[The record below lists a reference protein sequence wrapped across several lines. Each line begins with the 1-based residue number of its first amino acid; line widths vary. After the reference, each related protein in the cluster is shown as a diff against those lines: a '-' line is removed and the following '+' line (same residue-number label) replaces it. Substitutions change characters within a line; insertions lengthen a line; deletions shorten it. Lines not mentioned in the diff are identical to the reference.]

1 MLLRRLPAVVLCLYG
16 SSIAR
21 AEPSAAP
28 SQQAAA
34 ESPAQAQPNEEVNVD
49 EALRSARR
57 DLLALLARDTATS
70 GLGGEPSNPASEAA
84 LGVGTLPEAPLV
96 TLGSP
101 PPSMTSSLPNPPLA
115 STSPSPALGWLR
127 GLALPDLPV
136 RWDDRL
142 VRMLEYYKNDP
153 RGRAQIRGLLAR
165 QGSYGT
171 LIRAKLKAANL
182 PEDLVYLA
190 MVESAFDPRAR
201 SEVGAVGLW
210 QLMPAPASEY
220 ELEMSRWVDERM
232 CPEHSTDAA
241 LRYLHDVYADL
252 GSWPLSM
259 AAFNMGYG
267 ALLRAIQK
275 YNTNDFWLLAS
286 LEAGLPF
293 ETVTYV
299 TRVMAFA
306 IIGHNRARFGM
317 ADVVPDPPPDS
328 VSVEVAGGVSLSKV
342 ARAAGCDVAVLSA
355 LNPELKKPR
364 LPPDVKSWPLRI
376 PKVRAQRFHDKWQS
390 QGLALPAHREYVLR
404 MGERLSDVAD
414 LYSTTTAKL
423 LKLNDLP
430 EGATLQAG
438 HKLIVPDVEPVHKTD
453 AERPVVGVPGDSFVY
468 VDRHRIFYRV
478 ADGDE
483 LGEIARFFRVTSDE
497 LRMWN
502 RIALDAKLQRGM
514 YLQLFVPA
522 GAELSQALVLAPN
535 QVRTLVVGSEEFFA
549 FHEGQQNRVRVR
561 YRVRPGDTLRSVA
574 ERFELSVGSIARIN
588 QFARDKKLEP
598 DSEIII
604 YVPDQSAKRN
614 AAN

>member
-1 MLLRRLPAVVLCLYG
+1 MLLRALPAVVLCLLG
-16 SSIAR
+16 SAIAR
-21 AEPSAAP
+21 ADPGSSAGP
-28 SQQAAA
+28 
-34 ESPAQAQPNEEVNVD
+34 PAKLEVATQPHTAEEVDVE
-49 EALRSARR
+49 EALRSARK
-57 DLLALLARDTATS
+57 DLLALLARDTASTGSS
-70 GLGGEPSNPASEAA
+70 GEGSAGLPETALAS
-84 LGVGTLPEAPLV
+84 TLPEAPLV
-96 TLGSP
+96 TLGQP
-101 PPSMTSSLPNPPLA
+101 LPSMTSSLPTPPLA
-115 STSPSPALGWLR
+115 STAPVAPLGWLR

-142 VRMLEYYKNDP
+142 IRMLEYYKNDA
-153 RGRAQIRGLLAR
+153 RGRAQMRGLLAR
-165 QGSYGT
+165 QGTYGA

-201 SEVGAVGLW
+201 SEVGALGMW
-210 QLMPAPASEY
+210 QLMPAPATEY
-220 ELEMSRWVDERM
+220 DLEMSRWVDERM
-232 CPEHSTDAA
+232 CPEHSTEAA
-241 LRYLHDVYADL
+241 LHFLHDVYADL

-286 LEAGLPF
+286 LEAGLPY
-293 ETVTYV
+293 ETITYV

-306 IIGHNRARFGM
+306 IIGHNRARFGLG
-317 ADVVPDPPPDS
+317 DLVVDPPVES
-328 VSVEVAGGVSLSKV
+328 VSVEIAGGVSLSKL
-342 ARAAGCDVAVLSA
+342 ARAAGVDVAVLSA

-364 LPPDVKSWPLRI
+364 LPPDVKTWPVRI
-376 PKVRAQRFHDKWQS
+376 PKERIQRFHEKWQG
-390 QGLALPAHREYVLR
+390 QAVTLPAHREYVLR
-404 MGERLSDVAD
+404 MGERLSEVAE
-414 LYSTTTAKL
+414 LYGTTTAKL

-430 EGATLQAG
+430 DGATLQAG
-438 HKLIVPDVEPVHKTD
+438 QKLAVPDVDPARKPD

-483 LGEIARFFRVTSDE
+483 LAEIARFFRVTSDE

-502 RIALDAKLQRGM
+502 RIAMDAKLQRGM

-522 GAELSQALVLAPN
+522 DAELTQALVLAPN
-535 QVRTLVVGSEEFFA
+535 QVRMLVVGSEEFFA
-549 FHEGQQNRVRVR
+549 FHEGQQNRVRLR
-561 YRVRPGDTLRSVA
+561 YRVRAGDTLRSLA

-588 QFARDKKLEP
+588 QFGRDKKLEP

-604 YVPDQSAKRN
+604 YVPDQSSKHN
-614 AAN
+614 APN

>member
-1 MLLRRLPAVVLCLYG
+1 MLLRALLAVVLCLLG
-16 SSIAR
+16 SAIAR
-21 AEPSAAP
+21 ADPGSSAAP
-28 SQQAAA
+28 AGQLDVS
-34 ESPAQAQPNEEVNVD
+34 AQSHTAEEVDVE
-49 EALRSARR
+49 EALRSARK
-57 DLLALLARDTATS
+57 DLLALLARDTASTGS
-70 GLGGEPSNPASEAA
+70 SAEGLPETA
-84 LGVGTLPEAPLV
+84 LLSTLPEAPLV
-96 TLGSP
+96 TLGLP
-101 PPSMTSSLPNPPLA
+101 LPSMTSSLPTPPLA
-115 STSPSPALGWLR
+115 STAPVAPLGWLR

-142 VRMLEYYKNDP
+142 IRMLEYYKNDA
-153 RGRAQIRGLLAR
+153 RGRAQMRGLLAR
-165 QGSYGT
+165 QGSYGA

-201 SEVGAVGLW
+201 SEVGALGMW
-210 QLMPAPASEY
+210 QLMPAPATEY
-220 ELEMSRWVDERM
+220 DLEMSRWVDERM
-232 CPEHSTDAA
+232 CPEHSTEAA
-241 LRYLHDVYADL
+241 LHYLHDVYTDL

-286 LEAGLPF
+286 LEAGLPY
-293 ETVTYV
+293 ETITYV

-306 IIGHNRARFGM
+306 IIGHNRARFGLG
-317 ADVVPDPPPDS
+317 DLVVDPAVES
-328 VSVEVAGGVSLSKV
+328 VSVEIAGGVSLSKL
-342 ARAAGCDVAVLSA
+342 ARAAGVDVAVLSA

-364 LPPDVKSWPLRI
+364 LPPDVKTWPVRI
-376 PKVRAQRFHDKWQS
+376 PKDRIQRFHDKWQS
-390 QGLALPAHREYVLR
+390 QAVTLPAHREYVLR
-404 MGERLSDVAD
+404 LGERLSDVAE
-414 LYSTTTAKL
+414 LYGTTTAKL
-423 LKLNDLP
+423 LKLNDLTD
-430 EGATLQAG
+430 GATLQAG
-438 HKLIVPDVEPVHKTD
+438 HKLAVPDVDPAARKPD

-468 VDRHRIFYRV
+468 VDRHRVFYRV

-502 RIALDAKLQRGM
+502 RIAMDAKLQRGM

-522 GAELSQALVLAPN
+522 DAELTQALVLAPN
-535 QVRTLVVGSEEFFA
+535 QVRMLVVGSEEFFA
-549 FHEGQQNRVRVR
+549 FHEGQQNRVRLR

-588 QFARDKKLEP
+588 QFGRDKKLEP

-604 YVPDQSAKRN
+604 YVPDQSKRN
-614 AAN
+614 APN